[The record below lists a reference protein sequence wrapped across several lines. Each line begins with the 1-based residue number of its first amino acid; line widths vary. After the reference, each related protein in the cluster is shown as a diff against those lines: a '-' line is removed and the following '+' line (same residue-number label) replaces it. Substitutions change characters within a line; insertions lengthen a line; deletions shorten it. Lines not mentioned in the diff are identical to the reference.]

1 MKDLVKAPFPVR
13 EIGPVMTLLH
23 ARYELE
29 HLIRLEDFEGQHHCQ

>member
-1 MKDLVKAPFPVR
+1 MQASFPVR
-13 EIGPVMTLLH
+13 EIGPVLTLLH